1 MAKALQCFSS
11 LFYSRAKEILQRKE
25 IPVHKNTAQLQ
36 VCAPAKK
43 SDVELL
49 RENGE
54 KFKFCPS
61 EKDLCWFLQELNFP
75 PVLRRFVLSNRRFLC
90 PDHQPCCFHW
100 SPNYPSSDKKRAS
113 QRHFA
118 FFAVIFDLET
128 CTATEMIPTIEMIS
142 ATEMTPNH
150 HRNDPH
156 HRNDTGGHH
165 RNDPRN
171 IGNGIKRTTKTG
183 QQFSACLL
191 FIYIA
196 SFLRCVIYLLPHFI
210 LQ

>member
-1 MAKALQCFSS
+1 MDRNSNYLKKISPQLYF
-11 LFYSRAKEILQRKE
+11 KELCHTLRMCAMKRYIL
-25 IPVHKNTAQLQ
+25 
-36 VCAPAKK
+36 
-43 SDVELL
+43 
-49 RENGE
+49 
-54 KFKFCPS
+54 KF
-61 EKDLCWFLQELNFP
+61 Q
-75 PVLRRFVLSNRRFLC
+75 VLR
-90 PDHQPCCFHW
+90 
-100 SPNYPSSDKKRAS
+100 
-113 QRHFA
+113 
-118 FFAVIFDLET
+118 VIQYQEFIVMYRSH

-142 ATEMTPNH
+142 ATVMNPNH

-183 QQFSACLL
+183 QQFSACFL

>member
-1 MAKALQCFSS
+1 M
-11 LFYSRAKEILQRKE
+11 
-25 IPVHKNTAQLQ
+25 
-36 VCAPAKK
+36 
-43 SDVELL
+43 LL
-49 RENGE
+49 
-54 KFKFCPS
+54 PS
-61 EKDLCWFLQELNFP
+61 QK
-75 PVLRRFVLSNRRFLC
+75 
-90 PDHQPCCFHW
+90 
-100 SPNYPSSDKKRAS
+100 PSSSYSLLKFVYFSYAS
-113 QRHFA
+113 A
-118 FFAVIFDLET
+118 SSASGA

-183 QQFSACLL
+183 QQFRACFL

-196 SFLRCVIYLLPHFI
+196 SFLRCVIYLFTALYFAVNCLSVFFWFNTRQYLFKRCISLMSSISSNFFLYFCKKINLPYQCI
-210 LQ
+210 ELLSV